1 MSPKHCSSA
10 ETLPSSQQSTDYI
23 KWMLPLQE
31 YKPFLAP
38 CLLLPSSGAVPRMGH
53 GIWGVRKGIT
63 PDNSSDVSR
72 EGRFLLMSS
81 LPHYSAPDHVT
92 TLFCITSSRLIFLR
106 TCHTLKCPHV
116 FICSLVC
123 CLFFPLPPPDPNQNK
138 HFMQAEIKL
147 LAHP

>member
-1 MSPKHCSSA
+1 MSPKHCSSS

-81 LPHYSAPDHVT
+81 LPHYSAHLCNHIVLYPIFWLLMNLSHSEMSSCIY
-92 TLFCITSSRLIFLR
+92 LF
-106 TCHTLKCPHV
+106 TCLLFV
-116 FICSLVC
+116 FHS
-123 CLFFPLPPPDPNQNK
+123 
-138 HFMQAEIKL
+138 H
-147 LAHP
+147 HPTPTE

>member
-1 MSPKHCSSA
+1 MSLNHCRSS

-38 CLLLPSSGAVPRMGH
+38 CLLFTSSGAVPRMGH
-53 GIWGVRKGIT
+53 GIWRVRKGIT
-63 PDNSSDVSR
+63 ADNSSDVSR
-72 EGRFLLMSS
+72 EGKYLLISS
-81 LPHYSAPDHVT
+81 LPHYSALDHVT
-92 TLFCITSSRLIFLR
+92 TLFCITSSWLISLR

-123 CLFFPLPPPDPNQNK
+123 CLFFPLPPPKP
-138 HFMQAEIKL
+138 E
-147 LAHP
+147 